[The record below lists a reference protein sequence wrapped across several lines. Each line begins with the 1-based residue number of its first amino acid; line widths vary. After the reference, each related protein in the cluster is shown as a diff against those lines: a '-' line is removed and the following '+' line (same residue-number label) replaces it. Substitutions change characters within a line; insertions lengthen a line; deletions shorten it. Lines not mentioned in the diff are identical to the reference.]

1 MFDGPIEEGIDVLQP
16 FLNRT
21 ARAVSAETACTYA
34 GWMIVKY
41 STDFFIVLQLTQ
53 LALFES

>member
-1 MFDGPIEEGIDVLQP
+1 MFDGPIEEGIEVLQP

-34 GWMIVKY
+34 EMTHIER
-41 STDFFIVLQLTQ
+41 STDFFIVLQLAQRT
-53 LALFES
+53 LFES